1 MGLSENKDWRSAVR
15 DMLEIVVKNYEL
27 PKGTLYLS
35 DNYGQTENVKGLPIS
50 HTVCIWEPN
59 YPPVKNEKPSQ
70 NKVVLTIV
78 PSTVKSRPDDLDLSL
93 RIEQELDVHEFL
105 PGDAEILPQTKS
117 DKSTGTIKVRFNCT
131 SITLVD
137 YIRRNTE
144 YCIKKYTS
152 KASRFGCCSMF
163 NECSDSKKCVHQNKL
178 YSKACMYRDN
188 LEQGR
193 IFYGENK
200 SI

>member
-1 MGLSENKDWRSAVR
+1 M
-15 DMLEIVVKNYEL
+15 
-27 PKGTLYLS
+27 
-35 DNYGQTENVKGLPIS
+35 
-50 HTVCIWEPN
+50 
-59 YPPVKNEKPSQ
+59 
-70 NKVVLTIV
+70 

-105 PGDAEILPQTKS
+105 PGDAEILPQTTS
-117 DKSTGTIKVRFNCT
+117 DKSTGTIKIRFNCT
-131 SITLVD
+131 SITMVD

-152 KASRFGCCSMF
+152 KASSFGCCSMF

-178 YSKACMYRDN
+178 YSKACMYRGN